1 MADVCAK
8 YVTDWLN
15 PVIRFGDTFGEVAG
29 VDLADHPHIA
39 TFCPV
44 LAEEHQRRTGHVV
57 ALPMAVE
64 GLTTL
69 ALLARQPVGVT
80 WYLPW
85 IGAIL
90 LAVALGCTVFL
101 SVPLHAKMATNPDAQ
116 VGAKLVATNWPRT
129 IAWSLRAMV
138 CVVMVAQMV
147 NSR

>member
-1 MADVCAK
+1 MIDAVLIAN
-8 YVTDWLN
+8 L
-15 PVIRFGDTFGEVAG
+15 VASG
-29 VDLADHPHIA
+29 VMTGVSWFVQHVHY
-39 TFCPV
+39 PV
-44 LAEEHQRRTGHVV
+44 LAQVEMGQAVAVAEEHQRRTGHVV

-69 ALLARQPVGVT
+69 ALLAQQPAGVT
-80 WYLPW
+80 WFLPW

-129 IAWSLRAMV
+129 FAWSLRVVV

-147 NSR
+147 NGL

>member
-1 MADVCAK
+1 MIDAVLIANLVASCVMTGVIWFVQHVHYPLLAQVEMGQAVAVAK
-8 YVTDWLN
+8 
-15 PVIRFGDTFGEVAG
+15 
-29 VDLADHPHIA
+29 
-39 TFCPV
+39 
-44 LAEEHQRRTGHVV
+44 EHQRRTGHVV

-69 ALLARQPVGVT
+69 ALLAQQPVGVT

-129 IAWSLRAMV
+129 FAWSLRSVV

>member
-1 MADVCAK
+1 MIDAVLIANLVASC
-8 YVTDWLN
+8 VMTG
-15 PVIRFGDTFGEVAG
+15 VIWFVQHVHYPLLAQVEMGQAVA
-29 VDLADHPHIA
+29 V
-39 TFCPV
+39 
-44 LAEEHQRRTGHVV
+44 AEEHQRRTGHIV

-80 WYLPW
+80 WCLPW

-90 LAVALGCTVFL
+90 LAIALGCTVLL
-101 SVPLHAKMATNPDAQ
+101 SVPLHAKMATNPDAR

-129 IAWSLRAMV
+129 FAWSLRAVV
-138 CVVMVAQMV
+138 CVVMVLQMV

>member
-1 MADVCAK
+1 MVG
-8 YVTDWLN
+8 
-15 PVIRFGDTFGEVAG
+15 VIWFVQHVHYPLLAQVEMGQAVA
-29 VDLADHPHIA
+29 V
-39 TFCPV
+39 
-44 LAEEHQRRTGHVV
+44 AEEHQRRTGYVV

-69 ALLARQPVGVT
+69 ALLAQQPVGVT

-90 LAVALGCTVFL
+90 LAIALGCTVFL
-101 SVPLHAKMATNPDAQ
+101 SVPLHSQMAKNPDAL

-129 IAWSLRAMV
+129 FAWSLRAVV
-138 CVVMVAQMV
+138 CVVMVSQMV

>member
-1 MADVCAK
+1 MIDAVLIANLVASC
-8 YVTDWLN
+8 VMTG
-15 PVIRFGDTFGEVAG
+15 VIWFVQHVHYPLLAQVQMGQAVA
-29 VDLADHPHIA
+29 V
-39 TFCPV
+39 
-44 LAEEHQRRTGHVV
+44 AEEHQRRTGHVV

-69 ALLARQPVGVT
+69 ALLAQQPVGVT

-90 LAVALGCTVFL
+90 LAVALGCTVLL
-101 SVPLHAKMATNPDAQ
+101 SVPLHSQMAKNPDAL

-129 IAWSLRAMV
+129 IAWSLRAVV

>member
-1 MADVCAK
+1 MIDAVLIANLVASC
-8 YVTDWLN
+8 VMTG
-15 PVIRFGDTFGEVAG
+15 VIWFVQHVHYPLLAQVQMGQAVA
-29 VDLADHPHIA
+29 V
-39 TFCPV
+39 
-44 LAEEHQRRTGHVV
+44 AEEHQRRTGHVV

-69 ALLARQPVGVT
+69 ALLAQQPVGVT

-90 LAVALGCTVFL
+90 LAVALGCTVLL
-101 SVPLHAKMATNPDAQ
+101 SVPLHSQMAKNPDAL
-116 VGAKLVATNWPRT
+116 VGAKLVSTNWPRT
-129 IAWSLRAMV
+129 IAWSLRSVV

>member
-1 MADVCAK
+1 MIDAVLIANLVASC
-8 YVTDWLN
+8 VMTG
-15 PVIRFGDTFGEVAG
+15 VIWFVQHVHYPLLAQVEMGQAVA
-29 VDLADHPHIA
+29 V
-39 TFCPV
+39 
-44 LAEEHQRRTGHVV
+44 AEEHQRRTGHVV

-69 ALLARQPVGVT
+69 ALLAQQPAGVN
-80 WYLPW
+80 WFLPW

-90 LAVALGCTVFL
+90 LAIALGCTVFL
-101 SVPLHAKMATNPDAQ
+101 SVPLHAKMATNPDAR

-129 IAWSLRAMV
+129 FAWSLRAVV

>member
-1 MADVCAK
+1 MIDAVLIANLVASC
-8 YVTDWLN
+8 VMTG
-15 PVIRFGDTFGEVAG
+15 VIWFVQHVHYPLLAQVEMGQAVA
-29 VDLADHPHIA
+29 V
-39 TFCPV
+39 
-44 LAEEHQRRTGHVV
+44 AEEHQRRTGHVV

-69 ALLARQPVGVT
+69 ALLAQQPVGVT

-90 LAVALGCTVFL
+90 LAIALGCTVFL
-101 SVPLHAKMATNPDAQ
+101 SVPLHSQMAKNPDAL

-129 IAWSLRAMV
+129 FAWSLRAVV
-138 CVVMVAQMV
+138 CVVMVSQMV